1 VRDFLCCALCLPAH
15 PDSPAAGRQAGAA
28 FAERLDQGHDASCP
42 WLGNACDPSVA
53 QFPPLA
59 RPAALAGFKE
69 RLQALAGLD
78 VLPPVAPAAY
88 AVVER
93 SHRRRVA
100 DQIAGCRG
108 TARKASRCAEGAA
121 AHLFAA
127 VLLQNWRLL
136 GDWRPTKSA
145 SRGLMCSCQEPSVH
159 SAGRVCSSCWSTALQ
174 RSNPSGLDR
183 AWAMVA
189 PHVAKQPKTVPW
201 APTAHVPPRPPPRT
215 ALSRTRAPMLRSSAW
230 PVRCL
235 LARLIHPDTPSSG

>member
-1 VRDFLCCALCLPAH
+1 MRATRASRNSRRWRGRRHWPALRSACRRWPGWTCCRRSRQPH
-15 PDSPAAGRQAGAA
+15 MPWWSAATAGAS
-28 FAERLDQGHDASCP
+28 LT
-42 WLGNACDPSVA
+42 
-53 QFPPLA
+53 
-59 RPAALAGFKE
+59 KT
-69 RLQALAGLD
+69 
-78 VLPPVAPAAY
+78 
-88 AVVER
+88 
-93 SHRRRVA
+93 
-100 DQIAGCRG
+100 AGCSG

-215 ALSRTRAPMLRSSAW
+215 ALPRTRAPMLRSSAW

-235 LARLIHPDTPSSG
+235 PARLIHPDTPSSG

>member
-1 VRDFLCCALCLPAH
+1 MRDFLCCALCLPAH

-145 SRGLMCSCQEPSVH
+145 SRGLMCSCQSRLCTLQVA
-159 SAGRVCSSCWSTALQ
+159 SAAAAGAWPCGGATRPAWTGLGRWWRLTS
-174 RSNPSGLDR
+174 
-183 AWAMVA
+183 
-189 PHVAKQPKTVPW
+189 
-201 APTAHVPPRPPPRT
+201 
-215 ALSRTRAPMLRSSAW
+215 RSSRRRSLG
-230 PVRCL
+230 PRRRTCRPGPRRERRCRGR
-235 LARLIHPDTPSSG
+235 ARRCCGAPPGLYAASPPA